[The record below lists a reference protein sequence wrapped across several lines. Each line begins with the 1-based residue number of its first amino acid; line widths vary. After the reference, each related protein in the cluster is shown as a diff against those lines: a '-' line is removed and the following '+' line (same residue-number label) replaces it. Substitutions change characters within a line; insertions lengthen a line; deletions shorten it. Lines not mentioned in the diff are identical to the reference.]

1 MIFGRRLVFNLE
13 KNWLLLSALHLGL
26 NLRILWG
33 LFGILSLL
41 FLVDIEMYFNFGKG
55 FKS

>member
-1 MIFGRRLVFNLE
+1 
-13 KNWLLLSALHLGL
+13 
-26 NLRILWG
+26 LWD
-33 LFGILSLL
+33 LFGIIPLL